1 VARARQWP
9 ARSLAGTTA
18 AHRQGWGAAITGC
31 TGLGSR
37 GFIGHELHP
46 SVARTTKKGARQQRR
61 CTRALP
67 RARPD
72 GPCGLTTGPERVGLG
87 PRARPN
93 PVGRGFFP
101 KYFSVHK

>member
-46 SVARTTKKGARQQRR
+46 SVARTTKKGARQ
-61 CTRALP
+61 
-67 RARPD
+67 RPD
-72 GPCGLTTGPERVGLG
+72 GPCGLATGPEWVGLG